1 MSKVLCPKYCVR
13 QSIEDALHSHCVH
26 RCPTQIGA
34 ADTELYAP
42 TTAPLPLPYN
52 VLVYFADTELYTLT
66 PPPPPSSSQLF
77 LIFLLN
83 IMLILSCTE
92 LYAPPP
98 PQSFFLNLLCF
109 FADTHMILIINCLN
123 LVCTALLC
131 MQYCLTDWTGLIPRS
146 RFFCAFVWGEA
157 RTCGT
162 PYWGQNNLTT
172 TKKKKKLVACGGEVG
187 WLDWR
192 RVKAIR
198 PNLSE
203 ASLRLEAGDSL
214 FSARVTPLPSPDLI
228 CFSGF
233 GS

>member
-34 ADTELYAP
+34 ADTELYAPTTPPPPLPYNLLVYFADTELYAP

-98 PQSFFLNLLCF
+98 PQSFFLNLFVLFCRYSHDIDYKLSKLSLHCISLH
-109 FADTHMILIINCLN
+109 AILFNRL
-123 LVCTALLC
+123 
-131 MQYCLTDWTGLIPRS
+131 DRS
-146 RFFCAFVWGEA
+146 H
-157 RTCGT
+157 T
-162 PYWGQNNLTT
+162 
-172 TKKKKKLVACGGEVG
+172 
-187 WLDWR
+187 
-192 RVKAIR
+192 
-198 PNLSE
+198 
-203 ASLRLEAGDSL
+203 
-214 FSARVTPLPSPDLI
+214 
-228 CFSGF
+228 
-233 GS
+233 